1 MYIIK
6 NALRNIFRSKGKNLL
21 IMILA
26 LVIAFSACIALSI
39 RQSAEKARESTMA
52 DMEITAN
59 ISIDRSQ
66 MMKQAGENGNPEN
79 SRDNMKSAL
88 QNMQELSIE
97 EMESYA
103 ECESVKDF
111 YYTQSASLNAGGSLE
126 PVDSSVEDT
135 EESSQQSTKQN
146 TPPDGMPTGG
156 ENTGKGGPMMRGG
169 MGSQGDFTVVGYSSE
184 KAMTDFVSGASKI
197 TDGTKFD
204 DNSSDKNCLISDELA
219 TLNSLS
225 VGSTITLENPNN
237 EDETVK
243 FKVVGIYTSTSDN
256 DSQMMGFNASQD
268 KANQIYTSYS
278 CLNSIITD
286 SEKNATTSTDE
297 NTGMTMSSAIRGQSN
312 GTYVFDSIENYEKFE
327 DEARAKGLSEEY
339 TVQSNDVA
347 QFESSLVPLENLS
360 SFAGWFLVIILII
373 GGIILVVF
381 NMFNIRNRKYEI
393 GVLTAIGMKK
403 GKVALQF
410 LIETFAVTFIAI
422 ILGTIIG
429 ACSSVPVTNA
439 LLENQVSSVQSQEQQ
454 IEENFG
460 RGMEKGNKVM
470 PMPNEESYIDS
481 VSSATDFVVVLK
493 LMLIGL
499 GLTIVSSLASVIF
512 VMRYEPLKIL
522 SQRD

>member
-197 TDGTKFD
+197 TDGTMFD

-339 TVQSNDVA
+339 TVQSNDV
-347 QFESSLVPLENLS
+347 
-360 SFAGWFLVIILII
+360 GRILRTFKI
-373 GGIILVVF
+373 
-381 NMFNIRNRKYEI
+381 
-393 GVLTAIGMKK
+393 KK
-403 GKVALQF
+403 NVEVTDNGKD
-410 LIETFAVTFIAI
+410 
-422 ILGTIIG
+422 
-429 ACSSVPVTNA
+429 
-439 LLENQVSSVQSQEQQ
+439 
-454 IEENFG
+454 NF
-460 RGMEKGNKVM
+460 
-470 PMPNEESYIDS
+470 
-481 VSSATDFVVVLK
+481 
-493 LMLIGL
+493 
-499 GLTIVSSLASVIF
+499 
-512 VMRYEPLKIL
+512 
-522 SQRD
+522 